1 MNHPPFDLF
10 SIVDLEIL
18 DEFIIQQEPSHLFS
32 SSAEEITDIVIK
44 ENLKALTI
52 MRYIRTIV
60 FPLYKDKVCLA
71 KRVNHVYPTI
81 TLHSKNLLSGTL
93 KE

>member
-18 DEFIIQQEPSHLFS
+18 DEFIIQQDPSHLFS

-52 MRYIRTIV
+52 MRYLE
-60 FPLYKDKVCLA
+60 PLSFLFTKTKFA
-71 KRVNHVYPTI
+71 
-81 TLHSKNLLSGTL
+81 LLKG
-93 KE
+93 